1 MSVVQNLEA
10 LIKIEDE
17 LKAKYET
24 KLAELAA
31 EIDAGIKKHEALQN
45 IIGEQQKKIN
55 ELTDGSSETKRLEQ
69 LNRELNNRAD
79 NLQEEVDA
87 QKKRVKAMRKE
98 LTQEREEV
106 KKLKHL
112 DAEKLKKNL
121 VANKKKLAE
130 KNTANDLLQ
139 KSLNKAKSENAE
151 LTRELE
157 ELKARLAELEPVQE
171 DAQAEL
177 EEAAVEKETK
187 PEKKSKS
194 EKKASAGK
202 DAKKESVASAA

>member
-24 KLAELAA
+24 KLAALAA

-87 QKKRVKAMRKE
+87 QKKRVKTMRKE

-130 KNTANDLLQ
+130 KTTANDLLQ
-139 KSLNKAKSENAE
+139 KSLNKTKSENAE
-151 LTRELE
+151 FAREIE
-157 ELKARLAELEPVQE
+157 ELKARLAELEPAQE

-177 EEAAVEKETK
+177 EDKAAVKEEAKAEKQTK
-187 PEKKSKS
+187 
-194 EKKASAGK
+194 
-202 DAKKESVASAA
+202 AKKDTKKDSVASAA